1 MKQRLPWEW
10 QWQWQRKEKI
20 EKKNKKKCEGGEG
33 EISPNAQKQDTK
45 GNELINYCMS
55 RRVYTCNENVF

>member
-1 MKQRLPWEW
+1 MT
-10 QWQWQRKEKI
+10 
-20 EKKNKKKCEGGEG
+20 KKKKDRKKIKKGEGGEG

-55 RRVYTCNENVF
+55 RRVYM